1 MGNLNDVV
9 FCSQELMEMFA
20 KLNGRTLNPVFVDYR

>member
-1 MGNLNDVV
+1 V

>member
-1 MGNLNDVV
+1 MGNLTDDML
-9 FCSQELMEMFA
+9 FLQELMEMFA